1 MKFKGR
7 YVDAHCHIHE
17 FTENRIREFRDFIII
32 GVSDDEPSSR
42 KTLELSRKFDNIIPN
57 VGVHPW
63 HVHEVSVEELNNV
76 LKLANQAKGIGE
88 VGLDTKFK
96 PETIERQREFFL
108 KFLQVAKEY
117 DLPMNVHAA
126 GTWGEVLELLRKFDI
141 KKALIHWFTG
151 NLELIDEIVSLG
163 YFISINPAIKIQKKQ
178 RQIVEYAPI
187 EIILTESDGPYS
199 YRGLELEP
207 TLIPE
212 LISEIAKIKNMK
224 VNDVIEVV
232 RNNLRRFVLL

>member
-1 MKFKGR
+1 MKFREK
-7 YVDAHCHIHE
+7 YVDAHCHLHE

-42 KTLELSRKFDNIIPN
+42 KTLELAKKFDNVIPN
-57 VGVHPW
+57 VGIHPW
-63 HVHEVSVEELNNV
+63 HVHEVSMEELNNV

-108 KFLQVAKEY
+108 KFLQIAKEY
-117 DLPMNVHAA
+117 DLPMNIHGA
-126 GTWGEVLELLRKFDI
+126 GTWNEVLELLRKFDI
-141 KKALIHWFTG
+141 RKALIHWFTG
-151 NLELIDEIVSLG
+151 DLKLIDEIVSLG

-187 EIILTESDGPYS
+187 EIILTESDGPYN

-212 LISEIAKIKNMK
+212 LINEIAKIKNMN

-232 RNNLRRFVLL
+232 RNNLRRFIFL